1 MPQVAVQR
9 DLELGEKLFEG
20 IKAWTETKKVED
32 DDEAKKLNLT
42 IIVTLLD
49 MATNGAAALLNEEGV
64 ESLVRQFREQTMA
77 EQQKRQARHEP
88 A

>member
-9 DLELGEKLFEG
+9 DLELGEQLAKVLTTWAG
-20 IKAWTETKKVED
+20 TKKVED

-49 MATNGAAALLNEEGV
+49 MATNGAAALLTEEGV
-64 ESLVRQFREQTMA
+64 ESLVAQFREQTIT
-77 EQQKRQARHEP
+77 ERLNRQTQHEP